1 MIPWAIFQDRRKT
14 AALTT
19 PCLVRVQQSTQ
30 LGLLHQ
36 NSHTPATSLSGEV
49 HDRVDPYNSLLKKN
63 PIPIYG

>member
-14 AALTT
+14 AALAT

-36 NSHTPATSLSGEV
+36 NSHTPATSLSGE
-49 HDRVDPYNSLLKKN
+49 K
-63 PIPIYG
+63 